1 MEERLTVFKRFFA
14 LILAA
19 TCLLFGCFLG
29 GCVKGKTGNAFTF
42 LSVRIKGDGNGNIT
56 AYAAKEF
63 SLFSPEISVTLTLFY
78 NEVSFENGT
87 DGESVAVF
95 KSSDIGADG
104 KITATCAAKDGYYFA
119 RLDYVLSGEA
129 RSVKTEVVRYSSDGK
144 RVKNG

>member
-14 LILAA
+14 FILAA

-29 GCVKGKTGNAFTF
+29 GCANGKGNNAFTF

-56 AYAAKEF
+56 AYAAQEF

-78 NEVSFENGT
+78 DEFSFKNDS
-87 DGESVAVF
+87 DGETVAIS
-95 KSSDIGADG
+95 KTNDIGADG